1 MVCMVFQL
9 RTYGWLWHS
18 FVFHIEYFHIARSV
32 VRYAMPLWSAF
43 MDCISMQAREPVRP
57 HHFLTQSDTLVFK
70 MKSSRSI
77 EQQSDSE
84 TDASDLKNAE
94 YQSQ

>member
-1 MVCMVFQL
+1 
-9 RTYGWLWHS
+9 
-18 FVFHIEYFHIARSV
+18 
-32 VRYAMPLWSAF
+32 
-43 MDCISMQAREPVRP
+43 MQAREPVRP

>member
-1 MVCMVFQL
+1 
-9 RTYGWLWHS
+9 
-18 FVFHIEYFHIARSV
+18 
-32 VRYAMPLWSAF
+32 
-43 MDCISMQAREPVRP
+43 MDCISVQAREPVRP